1 MESDGVIWVDKLS
14 LAACSARG
22 TVEVY
27 GSVTFLDQGL
37 KVGIHGWGG
46 GIAVTIIDMHRYDY
60 FVVGVCR

>member
-1 MESDGVIWVDKLS
+1 
-14 LAACSARG
+14 
-22 TVEVY
+22 VEVY

-46 GIAVTIIDMHRYDY
+46 GSAVTIIDMHIHDY